1 TKASSLRDGE
11 DEYDIKVALGPRFK
25 NDLQSIL
32 AMRIPGRIPTSP
44 NTFPVPLSAV
54 ASYELAGGSGSIRHI
69 DQDLV
74 VTVTGDVA
82 GGFNENAVRAEV
94 VKYIETADMPEGYR
108 LRLGGAND
116 EQKKTQEFLGNA
128 FLICLFLIALVLV
141 SQFNSYSKPLI
152 ILFSVVLSMVGVL
165 WGLVITGTSFGVV
178 MTGLGVISLAGV
190 VVNNAIVLLD
200 YVEKLRARGLSV
212 FDALVEAGV
221 VRFRPVMLTAITT
234 ILGLAPMGLGITIDF
249 AGARV
254 LFGGPSAEWW
264 GPMAN
269 AVIFGLA
276 FATIL
281 TLVVVP
287 ALYMIIEDVAGVWDR
302 AKARVFGKPDEL
314 QQPASAGAD
323 AE

>member
-1 TKASSLRDGE
+1 VELA
-11 DEYDIKVALGPRFK
+11 PRF
-25 NDLQSIL
+25 NEDLQSIL
-32 AMRIPGRIPTSP
+32 AMRIARRIPTSP
-44 NTFPVPLSAV
+44 DTFPVPLSAV

-74 VTVTGDVA
+74 VTITGDVA
-82 GGFNENAVRAEV
+82 GGFNENAVRGEV
-94 VKYIETADMPEGYR
+94 IKHIEKAYMPEGYR
-108 LRLGGAND
+108 LRLGGVND

-128 FLICLFLIALVLV
+128 FMICLFLIALVLV
-141 SQFNSYSKPLI
+141 SQFNSYSKPFI

-165 WGLVITGTSFGVV
+165 WGLVTTGTSFGIV
-178 MTGLGVISLAGV
+178 MTGISVISLGGV
-190 VVNNAIVLLD
+190 VVNNAIVLLA

-212 FDALVEAGV
+212 YDALVEAGL
-221 VRFRPVMLTAITT
+221 VRFRPVMLTAVTT
-234 ILGLAPMGLGITIDF
+234 ILSLLPMGIGMTVDF
-249 AGARV
+249 AGARI

-264 GPMAN
+264 GPMAT

-287 ALYMIIEDVAGVWDR
+287 TFYSVIDDIARVWER
-302 AKARVFGKPDEL
+302 AKVRVFGEPDEV
-314 QQPASAGAD
+314 PRPVSASAD

>member
-1 TKASSLRDGE
+1 
-11 DEYDIKVALGPRFK
+11 
-25 NDLQSIL
+25 
-32 AMRIPGRIPTSP
+32 M
-44 NTFPVPLSAV
+44 PLSAV

-82 GGFNENAVRAEV
+82 TGFNENAVRAEV
-94 VKYIETADMPEGYR
+94 VEYIESRKDLPEGYR

-116 EQKKTQEFLGNA
+116 EQQKTQEFLGQA

-141 SQFNSYSKPLI
+141 SQFNSYTKPFI
-152 ILFSVVLSMVGVL
+152 ILFSVILSMVGVL
-165 WGLVITGTSFGVV
+165 WGLIITGTSFGIV
-178 MTGLGVISLAGV
+178 MTGIGVISLAGV

-200 YVEKLRARGLSV
+200 YVEKLRARGLSIY
-212 FDALVEAGV
+212 DALIEAGT

-234 ILGLAPMGLGITIDF
+234 ILGLLPMGIGMTVDF
-249 AGARV
+249 AGLRV
-254 LFGGPSAEWW
+254 LFGGPNAEWW

-287 ALYMIIEDVAGVWDR
+287 TMYATIDDMARLWERI
-302 AKARVFGKPDEL
+302 KARLFGKPAEA
-314 QQPASAGAD
+314 QQQAAQAGA
-323 AE
+323 E